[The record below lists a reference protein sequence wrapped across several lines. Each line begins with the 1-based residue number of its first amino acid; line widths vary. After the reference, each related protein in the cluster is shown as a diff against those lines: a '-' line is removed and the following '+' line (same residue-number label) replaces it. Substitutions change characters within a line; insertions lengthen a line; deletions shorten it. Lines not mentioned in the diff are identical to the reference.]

1 MQNNTLL
8 RSLPKVDKFLEHQDL
23 QNLSKTI
30 LLPILQDAIV
40 TLRNDILA
48 NKIFQVSS
56 DEIRQ
61 NILKQYN
68 DIMTPSLQKVI
79 NATGII
85 VHTNL
90 GRSLINPESFDK
102 AKEIATSYNTL
113 EYNLE
118 KGKRGERYSH
128 LSTLFTKLLDC
139 EDVLVVN
146 NNASA
151 VFLILNTFAKRKE
164 VIVSRGELVEIGG
177 SFRIPEVMK
186 NSGAKLVEVGATN
199 KTHLCDYEENITER
213 TKMLMKV
220 HKSNY
225 SIEGFTSE
233 VEFKEIAKLAKEKGL
248 IDYFDLGSGHLVDLP
263 YGLSNSEPS
272 LHDIMKDDPSLLSFS
287 GDKLFGSVQAG
298 IIVGKKELIAKLK
311 KNQLLRMLRVD
322 KLTLSIL
329 TQDIQNMLLDKYE
342 EIPTLHMLFKD
353 VDTLKKN
360 AKILCEQIK
369 NDVSCEII
377 DTTTLIGGGSTPNK
391 KIPSVAVSIKI
402 NNYSPNKLQ
411 TLFREK
417 NIIGRIENE
426 KFLLDFRTI
435 DMNDSAYIIESIKCL
450 ATS

>member
-1 MQNNTLL
+1 MPKNALL
-8 RSLPKVDKFLEHQDL
+8 KVIPKVDKFIEHSDFKD
-23 QNLSKTI
+23 LSKMV
-30 LLPILQDAIV
+30 LLPLIRTEFE
-40 TLRNDILA
+40 TLRKDVLA
-48 NKIFQVSS
+48 DKVTSINERDLRNSVLN
-56 DEIRQ
+56 E
-61 NILKQYN
+61 YN

-79 NATGII
+79 NATGVI

-90 GRSLINPESFDK
+90 GRSLINPKSFDR
-102 AKEIATSYNTL
+102 AKEIATSYNNL
-113 EYNLE
+113 EYDLD

-128 LSTLFTKLLDC
+128 LSSLFTKLLDC

-199 KTHLCDYEENITER
+199 KTHLCDYEDNITER

-263 YGLSNSEPS
+263 YGLSHSEPS
-272 LHDIMKDDPSLLSFS
+272 LHEIMKDNPSLISFS

-329 TQDIQNMLLDKYE
+329 TQDIQSMLLKKYE
-342 EIPTLHMLFKD
+342 DLPTLEMLFKTTD
-353 VDTLKKN
+353 VLKEN
-360 AKILCEQIK
+360 AQLLMNEIK
-369 NDVSCEII
+369 EHVNCEII
-377 DTTTLIGGGSTPNK
+377 ETTTLIGGGSTPNK
-391 KIPSVAVSIKI
+391 KIPSIAVTIALK
-402 NNYSPNKLQ
+402 NYSPNKIQ
-411 TLFREK
+411 KLFREK
-417 NIIGRIENE
+417 NIIGRIEDE

-435 DMNDSAYIIESIKCL
+435 DMNDIPNIIESVKCL

>member
-1 MQNNTLL
+1 MENNNLL
-8 RSLPKVDKFLEHQDL
+8 KAIPKVDKFIEHPDFKD
-23 QNLSKTI
+23 LSKTI
-30 LLPILQDAIV
+30 LLPLIREDFE
-40 TLRNDILA
+40 TLRAEILEERTNNVNDDTL
-48 NKIFQVSS
+48 
-56 DEIRQ
+56 RQ
-61 NILKQYN
+61 NILKKYN
-68 DIMTPSLQKVI
+68 DIMAPSLQKVI
-79 NATGII
+79 NATGVI

-102 AKEIATSYNTL
+102 AKEIATSYNNL
-113 EYNLE
+113 EYDLE

-128 LSTLFTKLLDC
+128 LSKLFTKLLDC

-151 VFLILNTFAKRKE
+151 VFLVLNTFAKRKE

-199 KTHLCDYEENITER
+199 KTHLSDYADNISEK

-225 SIEGFTSE
+225 SIEGFSSE
-233 VEFKEIAKLAKEKGL
+233 VEFKEISKLAKEKGL

-263 YGLSNSEPS
+263 YGLSHSEPS
-272 LHDIMKDDPSLLSFS
+272 LHEIMKDDPSLLSFS

-329 TQDIQNMLLDKYE
+329 TQDIQSMLLDKYE
-342 EIPTLHMLFKD
+342 DLPTLGMLFKE
-353 VDTLKKN
+353 VDALKEIAQLLVN
-360 AKILCEQIK
+360 EIK
-369 NDVSCEII
+369 DTVSCEII
-377 DTTTLIGGGSTPNK
+377 ETTTLIGGGSTPNK
-391 KIPSVAVSIKI
+391 KIPSIAVTIALK
-402 NNYSPNKLQ
+402 NYSPNKIQ
-411 TLFREK
+411 KLFREK
-417 NIIGRIENE
+417 NIIGRIEDE

-435 DMNDSAYIIESIKCL
+435 DVKDIPSLIESIICL